1 MVREYRGHLLP
12 TTLEEKIAP
21 RQTAVVVVDVQ
32 NDFVHPAG
40 YFGGSPALQA
50 IVGPI
55 RDLTVAARA
64 AGAGVHFIRVEQ
76 EADGS
81 SASAVWISEALG
93 KGYEPKQCITGTWGA
108 QIVDELTPL
117 AGDQIHV
124 KRRRSAFRG
133 TTLEQQLRKAG
144 VQAVIVTGLAAN
156 GCVEYTARDAF
167 ELDFHPMVALDA
179 IATTTDQP
187 GHSWAPH
194 YAAFLPEQNLLTTGQ
209 IISTWK
215 ATQSPEAG

>member
-1 MVREYRGHLLP
+1 MNREYLGHLLP
-12 TTLEEKIAP
+12 ATIEEKITP

-32 NDFVHPAG
+32 NDFVHPDG

-50 IVGPI
+50 IVEPI

-64 AGAGVHFIRVEQ
+64 AGAGVHFIRIEQ

-93 KGYEPKQCITGTWGA
+93 KGYEPRQCIAGTWGA
-108 QIVDELTPL
+108 QIVDELSPL
-117 AGDQIHV
+117 PGDHVHV
-124 KRRRSAFRG
+124 KRRRSSFRG
-133 TTLEQQLRKAG
+133 TRLEQSLRKAG
-144 VQAVIVTGLAAN
+144 VRSVIVTGLAAN

-167 ELDFHPMVALDA
+167 ELDFHPIVAFDA
-179 IATTTDQP
+179 IANATDQP

-194 YAAFLPEQNLLTTGQ
+194 YAAFLPEQNLVTTGQ
-209 IISTWK
+209 ITSIWK
-215 ATQSPEAG
+215 VPQKP